1 MLRKGNRGEQ
11 AVRKLAR
18 RLFEGARMTD
28 EEYRANLN
36 GINIFFGAVL
46 GFVLAGTETLETA
59 GFTLVLVLCSAIVIS
74 ILYISSSKR
83 RLVYFVYTAVG
94 IACLPQV
101 VALIGPAGT
110 TLPPK
115 LMPTLAV
122 WTAMTAF
129 VEFAPRARPEDT
141 AAPRP

>member
-1 MLRKGNRGEQ
+1 MRT
-11 AVRKLAR
+11 LAK
-18 RLFEGARMTD
+18 RLFDGARMTD

-46 GFVLAGTETLETA
+46 GFVLAGTETLGTA

-83 RLVYFVYTAVG
+83 RFVYFLYTAVG

-101 VALIGPAGT
+101 VTLIGPAGT

-115 LMPTLAV
+115 LIPTLAV

-129 VEFAPRARPEDT
+129 VEFAPRARPEDIAT
-141 AAPRP
+141 PRP

>member
-1 MLRKGNRGEQ
+1 M
-11 AVRKLAR
+11 RKLAR
-18 RLFEGARMTD
+18 HLFDGARMTD
-28 EEYRANLN
+28 AEYRANLN

-74 ILYISSSKR
+74 ILYISSSRR
-83 RLVYFVYTAVG
+83 RLVYFLYTALG

-101 VALIGPAGT
+101 VTLIGPAGT

-115 LMPTLAV
+115 LIPTLAV

-129 VEFAPRARPEDT
+129 VEFAPRVQPEGTTRRP
-141 AAPRP
+141 